1 MAKSGPSVGLCTCDM
16 CEVKWSDWLHSCR
29 ASWCSFTQRKRWA
42 LSSCCGRHRTMLHS
56 RCDFKA
62 SLSPLHDSQTCRDSV
77 SREQALLPPKG
88 CTAHTPTDSRTGQ
101 LSVRAFGCSPVQA
114 QPVTTSL
121 ITLLLLPSHYSD
133 PPPPHGCIYKDVFL
147 LNVTAFYVDDT
158 FLCE

>member
-1 MAKSGPSVGLCTCDM
+1 MGLCTCDM

-42 LSSCCGRHRTMLHS
+42 LSSCCGRHRSLLHS

-88 CTAHTPTDSRTGQ
+88 CAAHTPTDNRN
-101 LSVRAFGCSPVQA
+101 RPAFGACLRVFTCAST
-114 QPVTTSL
+114 PVTTSL

-133 PPPPHGCIYKDVFL
+133 PPPWMYKKICFFTKCYSL
-147 LNVTAFYVDDT
+147 L
-158 FLCE
+158 CQ